1 MKGLVKYALGP
12 GNLAV
17 WDVPEPEMK
26 PGHVKI
32 AIEAAGICGTDL
44 HIYLAEYPCLA
55 PVVLG
60 HEIAGK
66 IVDADGADGLNIGDA
81 VTAIPTVIICGSCR
95 YCQEGQL
102 SLCAKRLSFGSGIQG
117 GFTNYLVVPAWSV
130 RKLPA
135 HIDCLSGAM
144 SEPLSCCVKAV
155 SILTRVTAGDVVVV
169 TGPGPIGL
177 LTAQVARAE
186 GAYVILTG
194 TSVDH
199 ERLMLGARWSDRTVN
214 IEEEDLDAV
223 VKDHTNGQGADIVLE
238 CSGSAAATRS
248 GIDLLRKEGVMTQI
262 GLHSKPFEI
271 DFFKAEL
278 KEITIKTSFAG
289 SLQSWD
295 KTMALLQQGKIE
307 LAPIISDVVPISDWQ
322 NAFDRLMRKE
332 GMKILFKLMEG

>member
-17 WDVPEPEMK
+17 QDVPEPDMR

-32 AIEAAGICGTDL
+32 EVRATGICGTDL
-44 HIYLAEYPCLA
+44 HIYAHEYPCRP

-60 HEIAGK
+60 HEVAG
-66 IVDADGADGLNIGDA
+66 IVVDADGTDHIAPGDA
-81 VTAIPTVIICGSCR
+81 VTALPTVIVCGACR

-102 SLCAKRLSFGSGIQG
+102 SLCPTRLSFGSGIQG
-117 GFTNYLVVPAWSV
+117 AFTRYLVVPAWSI

-135 HIDCLSGAM
+135 HIDCHSGAM

-155 SILTRVTAGDVVVV
+155 SLLTRVTAGDIVVV

-194 TSVDH
+194 TSIDR
-199 ERLMLGARWSDRTVN
+199 ERLALGARWVDLTVN
-214 IEEEDLDAV
+214 IEEENLDEI
-223 VKDHTNGQGADIVLE
+223 VKDLTDGHGADIVLE
-238 CSGSAAATRS
+238 CSGSAAATCS
-248 GIDLLRKEGVMTQI
+248 GIDLLRKEGILMQI
-262 GLHSKPFEI
+262 GLHGRPFEI
-271 DFFKAEL
+271 DLFKAEL
-278 KEITIKTSFAG
+278 KEITLRTSFSG

-295 KTMALLQQGKIE
+295 RTMTLLRQKKIE
-307 LAPIISDVVPISDWQ
+307 LAPIVSDVLPITEWKT
-322 NAFDRLMRKE
+322 AFDRLHRKE
-332 GMKILFKLMEG
+332 GMKILLSPVD